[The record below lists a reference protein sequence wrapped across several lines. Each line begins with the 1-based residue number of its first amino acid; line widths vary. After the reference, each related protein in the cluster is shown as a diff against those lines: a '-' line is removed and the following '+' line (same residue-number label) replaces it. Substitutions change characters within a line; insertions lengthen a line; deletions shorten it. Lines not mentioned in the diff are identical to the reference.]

1 MSDDFKN
8 MRIKLFEEF
17 GNSREIDISFKGG
30 NAFGVFHSNRER
42 FENWIVKESIDD
54 EARGFFAMF
63 PDRKLLPIAVL
74 KNLNVEDKIRGQGL
88 GNDLMRAFLSEA
100 SDAKNV
106 VLIADV
112 LEKNTFNI
120 VEWYAGWGFT
130 QIGHAREHP
139 VMVLN
144 NY

>member
-17 GNSREIDISFKGG
+17 GNYREINISMRCG
-30 NAFGVFHSNRER
+30 NVFGVMHTNRKH
-42 FENWIVKESIDD
+42 FEKWIVEECLDD
-54 EARGFFAMF
+54 EVRGFFAMF
-63 PDRKLLPIAVL
+63 PDRKLLPIAIM
-74 KNLNVEDKIRGQGL
+74 KNLNFAEAAI
-88 GNDLMRAFLSEA
+88 GNDLMRSFLNEA

-112 LEKNTFNI
+112 TDKNNFDI

-130 QIGHAREHP
+130 QIGKAGEHP